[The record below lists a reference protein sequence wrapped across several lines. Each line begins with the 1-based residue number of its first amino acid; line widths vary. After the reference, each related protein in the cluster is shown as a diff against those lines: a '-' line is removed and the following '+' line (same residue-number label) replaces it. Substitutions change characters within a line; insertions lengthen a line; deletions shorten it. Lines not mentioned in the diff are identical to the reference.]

1 MLNRSGGSG
10 NPCLV
15 PDLRG
20 KALGLLPLSMVFIVG
35 FSLLYIIL
43 CVYLISG
50 WAGSSLLRGL
60 SLVAV
65 SGAPLQLQCSGFS
78 LRWLLL
84 LWGTGSRHARFS
96 SCGTW
101 AQ

>member
-20 KALGLLPLSMVFIVG
+20 KALGLLPLTMVFIVG

-60 SLVAV
+60 SR
-65 SGAPLQLQCSGFS
+65 LQ
-78 LRWLLL
+78 
-84 LWGTGSRHARFS
+84 
-96 SCGTW
+96 
-101 AQ
+101 